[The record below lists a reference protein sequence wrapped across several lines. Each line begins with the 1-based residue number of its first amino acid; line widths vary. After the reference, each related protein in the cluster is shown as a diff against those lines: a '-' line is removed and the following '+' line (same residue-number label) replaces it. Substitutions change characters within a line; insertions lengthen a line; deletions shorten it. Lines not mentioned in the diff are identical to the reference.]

1 MLAELN
7 IMTYVSTSHIEIS
20 NPSTDI
26 EEAPPMDYQFDFSFF
41 SNSWRDLVDGAMLTL
56 RMSVA
61 TIVLGFLLGV
71 ALAILRTQGGPLA
84 RRLVTV
90 YIDVIR
96 NTPLVIQAFWLF
108 FGLAAM
114 QVRIPAMA
122 AAVIAL
128 TINVSAYTTEIVRA
142 GMESV
147 PRGQVEAASCLGL
160 TRWQMLRLVI
170 LPQAVERMYPALTSQ
185 FVLMMLAT
193 SIMSQISA
201 EELTAVGYRIQS
213 ETFRGFEIYVVI
225 AVVYL
230 VLSWLLR
237 LTMTGIGAVVFTR
250 RRKLKTPL

>member
-1 MLAELN
+1 
-7 IMTYVSTSHIEIS
+7 
-20 NPSTDI
+20 
-26 EEAPPMDYQFDFSFF
+26 MDYQFDFSFLAT
-41 SNSWRDLVDGAMLTL
+41 SWRDLIDGALLTL

-61 TIVLGFLLGV
+61 TIVFGFLLGV
-71 ALAILRTQGGPLA
+71 TLAIVRTQGGLLA
-84 RRLVTV
+84 RRMVTGYV
-90 YIDVIR
+90 DVIR

-114 QVRIPAMA
+114 QVRVPAMA

-142 GMESV
+142 GIETI
-147 PRGQVEAASCLGL
+147 PKGQIEAAQCIGL

-170 LPQAVERMYPALTSQ
+170 LPQAVERMYPALISQ

-201 EELTAVGYRIQS
+201 EELTAAGYRIQS
-213 ETFRGFEIYVVI
+213 ETFRGFEIYIVI

-237 LTMTGIGAVVFTR
+237 LTMAGLGNIAFTR
-250 RRKLKTPL
+250 RRRLKTPL

>member
-1 MLAELN
+1 
-7 IMTYVSTSHIEIS
+7 
-20 NPSTDI
+20 
-26 EEAPPMDYQFDFSFF
+26 MDYQFDFSFLAT
-41 SNSWRDLVDGAMLTL
+41 SWRDLIDGALLTL

-61 TIVLGFLLGV
+61 TIVFGFLLGV
-71 ALAILRTQGGPLA
+71 ALAVARTQGGTLA
-84 RRLVTV
+84 RRIVTGYV
-90 YIDVIR
+90 DVIR

-114 QVRIPAMA
+114 QVRVPAMA

-142 GMESV
+142 GIETI
-147 PRGQVEAASCLGL
+147 PRGQIEAAQCIGL

-170 LPQAVERMYPALTSQ
+170 LPQAVERMYPALISQ

-201 EELTAVGYRIQS
+201 EELTAIGYRIQS
-213 ETFRGFEIYVVI
+213 ETFRGFEIYIVI

-237 LTMTGIGAVVFTR
+237 LTMAGVGALAFTR
-250 RRKLKTPL
+250 RRRLKTPL

>member
-1 MLAELN
+1 MQARTENKEFPL
-7 IMTYVSTSHIEIS
+7 T
-20 NPSTDI
+20 
-26 EEAPPMDYQFDFSFF
+26 MDYQFDFSFLAT
-41 SNSWRDLVDGAMLTL
+41 SWRDLIDGALLTL

-61 TIVLGFLLGV
+61 TIVFGFLLGV
-71 ALAILRTQGGPLA
+71 ALAVVRTQGGSMS

-90 YIDVIR
+90 YVDVIR

-114 QVRIPAMA
+114 QIRVPAMA
-122 AAVIAL
+122 AAIIAL

-142 GMESV
+142 GIETI
-147 PRGQVEAASCLGL
+147 PRGQIEAAQCIGL
-160 TRWQMLRLVI
+160 SRWQMLRLVI
-170 LPQAVERMYPALTSQ
+170 LPQAVERMYPALISQ

-201 EELTAVGYRIQS
+201 EELTAIGYRIQS
-213 ETFRGFEIYVVI
+213 ETFRGFEIYIVI

-237 LTMTGIGAVVFTR
+237 LTMAGVGTIAFTR
-250 RRKLKTPL
+250 RRRLKTPL